1 MRITQLALVCVV
13 AVLPL
18 GCASWAPGSINGSAA
33 NTATVTAL
41 SQTQSLIAGDFVNA
55 LRQIRDMPPAS
66 TTVHL
71 LRESRTD
78 EFTRAM
84 QSALEIAGYGIRW
97 VDDNSSGNLLQ
108 YRQQREAGNERAHR
122 DLFEVAIGFVEM
134 RRSYTIDSVSGT
146 QPVTPLYVRGTDA
159 SNVVLN
165 DDAFNTVPGNTQKAL
180 YPPVESSGQ
189 SADVQIAA
197 LPDRPAIV
205 PQNTIRSPA
214 ASRLPALP
222 PEANPLSSLIPNAER
237 ANGLTMPLIALPQVQ
252 NVFELGGSNFE
263 TILAEHHVVD
273 EQVLTFAND
282 SLRLGELNKQFVE
295 KMVED
300 FNGKTDIFSI
310 IGCSL
315 GPTQV
320 AGGNA
325 ALALGRANRVREA
338 LLFAGVPE
346 NLILDEGCWAGDTDL
361 NTLPR
366 RGVVV
371 TLNRKNRRT

>member
-1 MRITQLALVCVV
+1 
-13 AVLPL
+13 
-18 GCASWAPGSINGSAA
+18 
-33 NTATVTAL
+33 
-41 SQTQSLIAGDFVNA
+41 
-55 LRQIRDMPPAS
+55 
-66 TTVHL
+66 
-71 LRESRTD
+71 
-78 EFTRAM
+78 
-84 QSALEIAGYGIRW
+84 
-97 VDDNSSGNLLQ
+97 
-108 YRQQREAGNERAHR
+108 
-122 DLFEVAIGFVEM
+122 
-134 RRSYTIDSVSGT
+134 
-146 QPVTPLYVRGTDA
+146 
-159 SNVVLN
+159 
-165 DDAFNTVPGNTQKAL
+165 
-180 YPPVESSGQ
+180 
-189 SADVQIAA
+189 
-197 LPDRPAIV
+197 
-205 PQNTIRSPA
+205 
-214 ASRLPALP
+214 
-222 PEANPLSSLIPNAER
+222 
-237 ANGLTMPLIALPQVQ
+237 MPLIALPQVQ